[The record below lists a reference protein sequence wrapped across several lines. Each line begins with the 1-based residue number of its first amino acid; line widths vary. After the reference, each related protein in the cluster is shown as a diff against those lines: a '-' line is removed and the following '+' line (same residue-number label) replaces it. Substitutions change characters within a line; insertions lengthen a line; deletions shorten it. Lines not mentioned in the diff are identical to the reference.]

1 MSKKL
6 NDYFDKMIAKLEKE
20 LDRLSKQ
27 YPPKVPAPTPDQP
40 DAPTSEQPPV
50 ATPTKPTTW
59 TVKELKRWSKP
70 WKVMATHGVPHGL
83 VVSIY
88 DRVSRVKSEI
98 HEMHAGKWSRV
109 WSGDEETIGPPTS
122 YKGVS
127 YFPAERGKTFLRYD
141 HANGDVTR
149 GVAVPKGYK
158 WNVFSCLWNGS
169 VAVGADGPDVK
180 ASVFDGITGKKL
192 LQSPLDGLIAGMTV
206 DNEGVLWL
214 AVSDGQQG
222 VCNSAGW
229 SNRQIKPSSI
239 CYVPGFGV
247 VVGSQIDGT
256 IKRWSGADWIKVA
269 DLDCSKIN
277 RMAYDASRG
286 LLLASGAKPDTFATF
301 DPKSI
306 TLGRIARFDD
316 EAKDK
321 TGEQFDTDIN
331 AMPDGSLVLAR
342 ANEGGCYVYTATDA
356 PSSTSSNTFS
366 VTPSNDSP
374 KPTTDEAIAWSSVQ
388 WMNGDLS
395 KYVARAELDAVIEKG
410 KLGLA
415 LRRAI
420 GGTDLYA
427 VSICRRDGLLY
438 GGTFDGLGANGQ
450 KVAFTKS
457 LTNMGSR
464 QNVKQ
469 GPYWA
474 GSNAANRKRFK
485 PVQGETMWVA
495 IVDKSTRVRSTV
507 AEIIWKE

>member
-1 MSKKL
+1 MSKKVDAFL
-6 NDYFDKMIAKLEKE
+6 NDLIAKIEKE
-20 LDRLSKQ
+20 FDRLAKQ
-27 YPPKVPAPTPDQP
+27 YPPKVPAPPP
-40 DAPTSEQPPV
+40 DAPTADQPPV
-50 ATPTKPTTW
+50 ATPTKPVTW

-98 HEMHAGKWSRV
+98 HEMHAGKWSRI
-109 WSGDEETIGPPTS
+109 WSGDEETIGPPTAIG
-122 YKGVS
+122 GVS
-127 YFPAERGKTFLRYD
+127 YFPAERGKTFLEYNQ
-141 HANGDVTR
+141 ASGNATR
-149 GVAVPKGYK
+149 GAAVPKGYK

-180 ASVFDGITGKKL
+180 ASVFDGTTGKKL

-206 DNEGVLWL
+206 DNAGVLWL
-214 AVSDGQQG
+214 AVSDGQHG

-247 VVGSQIDGT
+247 VVGSQVDGT
-256 IKRWSGADWIKVA
+256 IKRWSGAEWVKVA

-301 DPKSI
+301 DPKSL
-306 TLGRIARFDD
+306 TLGRIARFGD

-321 TGEQFDTDIN
+321 TGEQFDTDIT

-342 ANEGGCYVYTATDA
+342 ANEGGCYVYTATVGGAA
-356 PSSTSSNTFS
+356 PEKPTQ
-366 VTPSNDSP
+366 PEP
-374 KPTTDEAIAWSSVQ
+374 AKPTTGEPIDWSAVK

-395 KYVARAELDAVIEKG
+395 SYAAKASLKASIAGGKIYLTLSKG
-410 KLGLA
+410 
-415 LRRAI
+415 I
-420 GGTDLYA
+420 GGNDLSA
-427 VSICRRDGLLY
+427 VSICRRDGLS
-438 GGTFDGLGANGQ
+438 GGTFDGVGSNGD
-450 KVAFTKS
+450 KTAFVKS
-457 LTNMGSR
+457 LTNMGAKS
-464 QNVKQ
+464 NTKG

-507 AEIIWKE
+507 AEIVWKE

>member
-1 MSKKL
+1 MSKIERYVEKL
-6 NDYFDKMIAKLEKE
+6 VAKLEKE
-20 LDRLSKQ
+20 LDRLAKQ

-40 DAPTSEQPPV
+40 DAPPV
-50 ATPTKPTTW
+50 ATPTKPATW

-70 WKVMATHGVPHGL
+70 WKVMATHGVPRGL

-88 DRVSRVKSEI
+88 DRVSRKDSQI
-98 HEMHAGKWSRV
+98 HELSGGKWQRV
-109 WSGDEETIGPPTS
+109 WNGDEETIGPPTS
-122 YKGVS
+122 YKWVS
-127 YFPAERGKTFLRYD
+127 YFAAERGKTFLEYNQ
-141 HANGDVTR
+141 ASGNVTR
-149 GVAVPKGYK
+149 GAAVPKGYK

-180 ASVFDGITGKKL
+180 ASVFDGTTGKKL

-247 VVGSQIDGT
+247 VVGSQVDGT
-256 IKRWSGADWIKVA
+256 IKRWSGAEWVKVA

-301 DPKSI
+301 DPKSL
-306 TLGRIARFDD
+306 TLGRIARFED

-342 ANEGGCYVYTATDA
+342 ANEGGCYVYTATVGVAA
-356 PSSTSSNTFS
+356 PE
-366 VTPSNDSP
+366 
-374 KPTTDEAIAWSSVQ
+374 KPTTPEPSKPTAGEPIDWSAVK
-388 WMNGDLS
+388 WMNGDFS
-395 KYVARAELDAVIEKG
+395 KHAPVSKLNATLGGDGTIWFRLDK
-410 KLGLA
+410 
-415 LRRAI
+415 AI
-420 GGTDLYA
+420 GGQHCS
-427 VSICRRDGLLY
+427 VGSIMERDGKLY
-438 GGTFDGLGANGQ
+438 GGIVDGIGNGD
-450 KVAFTKS
+450 K
-457 LTNMGSR
+457 LTYRKNMTNFGGKKNKKKGPLWAGDDPKLRAKFLPR
-464 QNVKQ
+464 QNERMWTFVIS
-469 GPYWA
+469 GTLP
-474 GSNAANRKRFK
+474 NRAK
-485 PVQGETMWVA
+485 VDE
-495 IVDKSTRVRSTV
+495 IV
-507 AEIIWKE
+507 WKE